1 MKYYTIQDNGLLIAD
16 NEQSLIRFY
25 ENVLPLPDDY
35 EEDKYII
42 KNNELVLN
50 PNWDEIKLEQVK
62 TEKIAENDKKRD
74 EALTGGVTYKDILF
88 DSDTD
93 QKVNLLATV
102 GIIDDEQT
110 IVWYGMDN
118 QPLTC
123 TKEDLINIGGLIT
136 GLHSF
141 CWNKNAEIKN
151 EITEAKTI
159 EEVEAVEINYA
170 MEESEAI

>member
-1 MKYYTIQDNGLLIAD
+1 MFYTIQNNGLLTAQRRATLEKYYD
-16 NEQSLIRFY
+16 
-25 ENVLPLPDDY
+25 NVLPLPDDY
-35 EEDKYII
+35 VEGKYII

-50 PNWDEIKLEQVK
+50 PNWDEINLEQVK
-62 TEKIAENDKKRD
+62 TEKIVENDKKRD
-74 EALTGGVTYKDILF
+74 KKLNGGVIYKNVLF

-118 QPLTC
+118 QPLEC

-136 GLHSF
+136 SLHSF
-141 CWNKNAEIKN
+141 CWNKNAEIKM
-151 EITEAKTI
+151 EIASCLTVD
-159 EEVEAVEINYA
+159 EVEAININY
-170 MEESEAI
+170 EREVE